1 MSQRNVLNAPHRD
14 LLRISLVIPIYR
26 GEEGLV
32 RLIGQVVPLTSELA
46 TSLGNRWLVAEIILV
61 HDCGTGRSELAIEAL
76 AAEHSMVRPIW
87 LTKSFGPNS
96 ATLSGMA
103 GAVGDWVLTLDE
115 GTSFDANDFGT
126 LMDHAIAEGLPLVYA
141 MPLNPPLTGWFRG
154 LIDHTIM
161 GTLKTVFGT
170 NLVIE
175 RSPCRLIRG
184 DVARSLA
191 AYCNSG
197 VDIDVALRWIVSRIG
212 VCFVTMVT
220 HTERSMQGLFPT
232 SILTLDTQLFKR
244 LMWLGISSIA
254 LALLFSI
261 YGLIGFCT
269 AAAKLPEV
277 CWSIAA
283 IAFFAGMILV
293 SLAVIGESLRVTMC
307 SAMGKPPYVVASKP
321 IQCEPKR

>member
-1 MSQRNVLNAPHRD
+1 MNGLHRD
-14 LLRISLVIPIYR
+14 LIKISIVIPIFR
-26 GEEGLV
+26 GEEELV
-32 RLIGQVVPLTSELA
+32 RLIGRVVPLASELA
-46 TSLGNRWLVAEIILV
+46 TSSGNRWLVAEIILV
-61 HDCGTGRSELAIEAL
+61 HDCGPGRSVLAIEAL
-76 AAEHSMVRPIW
+76 AAEHSVVRAIW
-87 LTKSFGPNS
+87 LTKRFGPNA

-115 GTSFDANDFGT
+115 GTSFDANDFGK
-126 LMDHAIAEGLPLVYA
+126 LMDQAIAEGLPLVYA
-141 MPLNPPLTGWFRG
+141 LPLNPPLIGWFRS
-154 LIDHTIM
+154 LVDHTIM

-212 VCFVTMVT
+212 VCFVAMVT
-220 HTERSMQGLFPT
+220 HTERSMDGLCPT
-232 SILTLDTQLFKR
+232 SVLTLDTRLFKR
-244 LMWLGISSIA
+244 LMWLGIFSVA

-261 YGLIGFCT
+261 YGLIGICT
-269 AAAKLPEV
+269 VAAKLPDV
-277 CWSIAA
+277 CWAIAA
-283 IAFFAGMILV
+283 MAFFAGIVLM
-293 SLAVIGESLRVTMC
+293 SLAVIGESLRVTM
-307 SAMGKPPYVVASKP
+307 STAMGKPPYVVASKP